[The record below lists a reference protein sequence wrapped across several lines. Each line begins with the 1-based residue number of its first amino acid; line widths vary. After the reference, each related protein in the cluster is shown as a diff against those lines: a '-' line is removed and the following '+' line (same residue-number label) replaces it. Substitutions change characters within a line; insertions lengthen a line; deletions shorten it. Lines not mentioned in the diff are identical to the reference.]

1 MPSEIIINEED
12 NTYTEIIYCVKA
24 ERTFEL
30 GTGNLLHKRFYLGG
44 TDKEYD
50 FTNKEGS

>member
-1 MPSEIIINEED
+1 MQSEIIINEED

-30 GTGNLLHKRFYLGG
+30 GTDKLLHKSFLVGG
-44 TDKEYD
+44 TYKDYL
-50 FTNKEGS
+50 FANKEGS